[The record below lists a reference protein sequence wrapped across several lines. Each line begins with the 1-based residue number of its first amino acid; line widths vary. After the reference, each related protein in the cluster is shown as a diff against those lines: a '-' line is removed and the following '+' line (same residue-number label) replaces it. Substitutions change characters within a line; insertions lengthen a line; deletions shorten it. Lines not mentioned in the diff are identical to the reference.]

1 MLFAFVALVRLHQD
15 QLSFLC
21 FINSFLNICFLLYFL
36 LVTLQTIFILFFSL
50 SFFHNGMG

>member
-1 MLFAFVALVRLHQD
+1 MLFAFVALVRLLQY